1 MQTIWAYPASFTEQD
16 GEVVV
21 RFPDLPEVLTAAAT
35 MAEARLLAAD
45 ALEEAILG
53 YWAAGRAIPT
63 PRAPTGAEE
72 VVGVR
77 LDGPVG

>member
-1 MQTIWAYPASFTEQD
+1 
-16 GEVVV
+16 
-21 RFPDLPEVLTAAAT
+21 